1 VRDLAYRAVSLS
13 GPAGLPYK
21 QALTPFNFNMPS
33 NDEQPNYQRQDRK
46 NMIVKILFIA
56 NGIFQYLQTTTK
68 MDNLIKYICLLLL
81 YTKDKT
87 RIELVPFTTVKF
99 VY

>member
-1 VRDLAYRAVSLS
+1 
-13 GPAGLPYK
+13 
-21 QALTPFNFNMPS
+21 MPS